1 MPVICVNPSNS
12 SDKEIVDGLSKQ
24 NEDLRLFLSD
34 KLEEIGVSLKSA
46 EMDPKAYKSFLKER
60 TKKKKK
66 DSKKI

>member
-34 KLEEIGVSLKSA
+34 ELE
-46 EMDPKAYKSFLKER
+46 
-60 TKKKKK
+60 
-66 DSKKI
+66 DSDDLDGSELDFEEYEYQEQ